1 MGKRHG
7 FNVGKELFEK
17 VMKHLQEKEIKVFI
31 SSWVEKACED
41 LIKKED
47 KNFQNL
53 DIHLD

>member
-1 MGKRHG
+1 MEKRHG
-7 FNVGKELFEK
+7 FAVGKELFEK
-17 VMKHLQEKEIKVFI
+17 VMKHLEEKEIKVFI